1 MQRMMDDL
9 SKEKDLELESLR
21 SRLDAAMTELEGSED
36 ERGAALRQAEAD
48 REEEGERRKRAEA
61 ELKEVRGLFLDG
73 RIASPGALFNFRPS
87 ASWKSRQSSLRT

>member
-1 MQRMMDDL
+1 MMDDL

-48 REEEGERRKRAEA
+48 REEEGERRKRAEE
-61 ELKEVRGLFLDG
+61 ELKEVRALFLDS
-73 RIASPGALFNFRPS
+73 RIARSPGALFNFRPS
-87 ASWKSRQSSLRT
+87 ASWKSLPASLRT